1 MKKHV
6 KSIALIA
13 IAVVAASASSAPA
26 GTKYAT
32 NLVPNSAV
40 DPPANPTL
48 SPKGQMKLSDK
59 GAVSIQLAGVTDGAG
74 LLVTTSTSYN
84 DTKDT
89 TPVLDGT
96 EYVAIIKLVLPAISG
111 FIPIVEVP
119 VPVDLKAGKGKT
131 KLNAGPL
138 FALLP
143 PGSGRTAEIIG
154 TEVWGPLTVAKA
166 AACTALVGSALPA
179 SLTSPDPTCRGTQ
192 QIGMSGLA
200 IPLP

>member
-1 MKKHV
+1 MKNV

-26 GTKYAT
+26 GTKYASQPG
-32 NLVPNSAV
+32 VQQRRRSAAEPDPV
-40 DPPANPTL
+40 DRRARSSSTTRDT
-48 SPKGQMKLSDK
+48 SRS
-59 GAVSIQLAGVTDGAG
+59 SLAGVTDGAG
-74 LLVTTSTSYN
+74 ALVTTSTTLQPNQGHESA
-84 DTKDT
+84 
-89 TPVLDGT
+89 LDGT
-96 EYVAIIKLVLPAISG
+96 EYIVIIKLVLPAISG
-111 FIPIVEVP
+111 LIPIVEVP

-131 KLNAGPL
+131 KLDAGPL

-143 PGSGRTAEIIG
+143 AGTGRTAEIIG

-166 AACTALVGSALPA
+166 PGCTAIVGSALPA
-179 SLTSPDPTCRGTQ
+179 SLTSPDPTCRGTG